1 MRQGKSSPFFSHAE
15 RLTEKLK
22 WIFNLSADDSDQPH
36 DRMTY
41 KSKLTKNERLMR
53 KMKITK
59 KMREHLTELWKQR
72 RISYARIYILRQSYM
87 MGEFTNYRLIN
98 GDEKSRKCEDV
109 RFDVEDIF
117 KPRQTWAKM
126 VEYECRFHLITTEG
140 EEERPIRKCVAW
152 V

>member
-22 WIFNLSADDSDQPH
+22 WIFNLSANDSDQPH

-59 KMREHLTELWKQR
+59 KVRENLTELWKQR
-72 RISYARIYILRQSYM
+72 RISYARMYILRQSVM

-117 KPRQTWAKM
+117 KIREERRG
-126 VEYECRFHLITTEG
+126 VEYECRVKLITTEG

>member
-1 MRQGKSSPFFSHAE
+1 MDFQSLGGY
-15 RLTEKLK
+15 
-22 WIFNLSADDSDQPH
+22 SDQPH

-59 KMREHLTELWKQR
+59 KVRENLTELWKQR
-72 RISYARIYILRQSYM
+72 RVSYARIYILRQSYM
-87 MGEFTNYRLIN
+87 ICEFTNYRLIN

-109 RFDVEDIF
+109 RFDVEEDLRMRE
-117 KPRQTWAKM
+117 KRGG
-126 VEYECRFHLITTEG
+126 VEYECHVKLITTEG
-140 EEERPIRKCVAW
+140 EEERPIMKCVAW